1 MFFIVKNSYEQRKK
15 ILKFPPLAQMGS
27 YHYLMSE
34 ETFLPTAICHKFWV
48 VSSTTFDRDLR
59 TASRNVDSKK

>member
-1 MFFIVKNSYEQRKK
+1 MKFFSIT
-15 ILKFPPLAQMGS
+15 QMGS

-34 ETFLPTAICHKFWV
+34 ETFLPTAIFHKFWV